1 LTSGEDTHVS
11 RSSDDIWLSVH
22 TPICLPTPGDNFRQ
36 FSSVLTGWGRNV
48 SSLVDE
54 SFPFVTILKEI
65 TLPITTTATCD
76 TFINSLA
83 GNPPEQQFT
92 YVGVLCVGDGQERG
106 GCFGDSGGPVIVKK
120 DSQTSWTLAGIVS
133 AGAPKCS
140 SVNTYTIAVEISYF
154 TDFINSNINDGTFC
168 YS

>member
-1 LTSGEDTHVS
+1 MTSGEDTHVS

-22 TPICLPTPGDNFRQ
+22 TPICLPNPGDNFRQ

-54 SFPFVTILKEI
+54 SFPFVTILKVATFHHNNHMNSEQEI

-120 DSQTSWTLAGIVS
+120 DSQTR
-133 AGAPKCS
+133 
-140 SVNTYTIAVEISYF
+140 
-154 TDFINSNINDGTFC
+154 
-168 YS
+168 